1 MITEKTLKI
10 IMGSNLVKR
19 NKPYKA
25 FDPSLTKETGDG
37 YGWIVGKEEVRTLYD
52 GRYCAVSGFFFAVV
66 DGHYSVLA
74 EKRGEGTPDFQGM
87 WCCPCGFLEGDENA
101 KEGIKRETYEECGVE
116 VEYDKIKFVE
126 AETEPALCNNGNV
139 TLRHTGFL
147 KKQKQID
154 PDLMA
159 EKRGGE
165 KGEVAAV
172 AWIPLSHVD
181 RYEWAFGHGEV
192 IKEYAA
198 NRFWRWILELLYK

>member
-1 MITEKTLKI
+1 MA
-10 IMGSNLVKR
+10 SNWRK

-37 YGWIVGKEEVRTLYD
+37 DGWLVSKEEVRTLYD

-101 KEGIKRETYEECGVE
+101 KEGIKRETYEETGIK
-116 VEYDKIKFVE
+116 VEYDKIRFVE

-147 KKQKQID
+147 GKQEKIEWKKD
-154 PDLMA
+154 WREDF
-159 EKRGGE
+159 GGE
-165 KGEVAAV
+165 KNEVAEV
-172 AWIPLSHVD
+172 AWIPISHVD
-181 RYEWAFGHGEV
+181 RYEWAFGHAEV
-192 IKEYAA
+192 IKEYAKGWFL
-198 NRFWRWILELLYK
+198 RKILEVLYR

>member
-1 MITEKTLKI
+1 M
-10 IMGSNLVKR
+10 KR
-19 NKPYKA
+19 NKPYLA
-25 FDPSLTKETGDG
+25 FNPSETKKTGDG
-37 YGWIVGKEEVRTLYD
+37 YGWLVSTEDCRTLYD
-52 GRYCAVSGFFFAVV
+52 GRYCAVSGFFYAVV
-66 DGHYSVLA
+66 NGQYSVLA
-74 EKRGEGTPDFQGM
+74 EKRGEGTPDFQGC

-101 KEGIKRETYEECGVE
+101 KEGIIRETYEECGVE
-116 VEYDKIKFVE
+116 VDYDKIKFVE

-147 KKQKQID
+147 KKQRQID
-154 PDLMA
+154 PDLMT

-165 KGEVAAV
+165 KGEVSAV

-181 RYEWAFGHGEV
+181 RYKWAFRHGEV